1 MSTASTH
8 PARRFWATVE
18 ALHAIVYFVPDY
30 KAAGAAIG
38 LKGYWMTYF
47 AFRAAPMGPVPPSV
61 VEATF
66 ASFHPRLV
74 RRALPDAWTF
84 TTPEACL
91 EARLDVAG
99 TALAQAG
106 VDPAAAGAGAETLSA
121 IVPGLDLTGRP
132 LGAANAALELPE
144 HPLQA
149 LWQLTST
156 FREHRGDGHVA
167 ALVAGGVSG
176 PEAHVLQ
183 TYAKGSPQQGQRAA
197 RGWSEE
203 EWSAVET
210 ELADRGLLAQGA
222 LSDTGRELVAEIE
235 KLTDENAWAGGLD
248 ALGEDGVT
256 EVVQTLRP
264 AVKAVVD
271 SGVLPFPN
279 PVGLPNPLA

>member
-1 MSTASTH
+1 MSTH
-8 PARRFWATVE
+8 PARQFWATTE
-18 ALHAIVYFVPDY
+18 ALHAIVYFAPEF
-30 KAAGAAIG
+30 KAAGEAIG

-74 RRALPDAWTF
+74 RRALPDAWTL
-84 TTPEACL
+84 TTPYACL
-91 EARLDVAG
+91 EARLDVARQ
-99 TALAQAG
+99 AYERAG
-106 VDPAAAGAGAETLSA
+106 VGEEAAGTGAERLSA
-121 IVPGLDLTGRP
+121 IVAGLDLTGRP
-132 LGAANAALELPE
+132 LGAANAAQEL
-144 HPLQA
+144 HGDPLKA

-167 ALVAGGVSG
+167 ALVSGGVSG

-183 TYAKGSPQQGQRAA
+183 TYAKGTPHEKQRAA

-203 EWSAVET
+203 EWNAVET
-210 ELADRGLLAQGA
+210 ELTDRGLVAAGA

-248 ALGEDGVT
+248 QLGEDGVT
-256 EVVQTLRP
+256 ELVQALRP
-264 AVKAVVD
+264 AVQAVVET
-271 SGVLPFPN
+271 GALPFPN
-279 PVGLPNPLA
+279 PVGLPNPLEL

>member
-1 MSTASTH
+1 MSTH
-8 PARRFWATVE
+8 PARRFWATTE
-18 ALHAIVYFVPDY
+18 ALHAIVYFAPEF
-30 KAAGAAIG
+30 KAAGAELG

-74 RRALPDAWTF
+74 RRALPDAWTL
-84 TTPEACL
+84 TTPDHCL
-91 EARLDVAG
+91 EARLDVARQ
-99 TALAQAG
+99 AYEQAG
-106 VDPAAAGAGAETLSA
+106 VDEAAAGMGAERLSA

-132 LGAANAALELPE
+132 LGAANAALELPGD
-144 HPLQA
+144 PLKA

-183 TYAKGSPQQGQRAA
+183 TYAKGQPQPAQRAA

-210 ELADRGLLAQGA
+210 ELTDRGLLAAGA

-248 ALGEDGVT
+248 QLGEDGVD
-256 EVVQTLRP
+256 ELVQTLRP

-279 PVGLPNPLA
+279 PVGLPNPLGVV